1 MDKKEIYLTEKGL
14 DEIKKELDLENDE
27 DLNDV
32 LKRPEVILAL
42 KEARAQGDLSENSEY
57 DAARNEQAL
66 VESKIAELEKMV
78 ENAVVIKE
86 VDTDKVS
93 IGTSVKIEYVD
104 DGETESYMV
113 VGSKEADPFENK
125 ISNESPIAQA
135 IMGKKIGDVVS
146 VASPNGQYSVKIL
159 EIA

>member
-1 MDKKEIYLTEKGL
+1 MDKKEIYLTEKVL
-14 DEIKKELDLENDE
+14 DEIKKELDFLKLE
-27 DLNDV
+27 
-32 LKRPEVILAL
+32 KRPEIILAL

>member
-14 DEIKKELDLENDE
+14 DEIKKELDFLKLE
-27 DLNDV
+27 
-32 LKRPEVILAL
+32 KRPEIILAL

>member
-14 DEIKKELDLENDE
+14 DEIKKELDFLKLE
-27 DLNDV
+27 
-32 LKRPEVILAL
+32 KRPEVMLAL

>member
-1 MDKKEIYLTEKGL
+1 MLKEVMKVSNKVYLTNEGFL
-14 DEIKKELDLENDE
+14 EIEEELNYLKE
-27 DLNDV
+27 V
-32 LKRPEVILAL
+32 KRPEVIKAL
-42 KEARAQGDLSENSEY
+42 KDARALGDLSENADY

>member
-14 DEIKKELDLENDE
+14 DEIKKELDFLKLE
-27 DLNDV
+27 
-32 LKRPEVILAL
+32 KRPEIILAL

-66 VESKIAELEKMV
+66 VESKITELEKMV

-93 IGTSVKIEYVD
+93 IGTSVKIEYID